1 MATIKD
7 IAKLSG
13 FSPATISRVLND
25 DKTITVKDET
35 REKIINA
42 AIELGYSPKGKLKD
56 KEVVIGIVQWISAD
70 AEIEDPY
77 YYALRLSVE
86 SKLMKESIHI
96 RRFYKENIEDIFR
109 VQELDGLICLGKFS
123 VEQAEEF
130 HEVFSKLI
138 FVDDNPDEN
147 RFHSII
153 SDLEDAT
160 INVIEYL
167 KSMGHKR
174 IGFIGG
180 RERSGKS
187 NTLFLDI
194 REVTFEKV
202 MEEDGDLEFDP
213 KFKKVRDFDGITG
226 YDLMNSM
233 LREEDYPKAFIC
245 ASDSIAIGAL
255 RALGEHNLINKKE
268 ISLVGFNDIS
278 MAKFTNPPLTTVKIN
293 TKLMGELASTLMVYL
308 LENEVVAPIKTV
320 CKTQFVKRE
329 SVYEVNI

>member
-25 DKTITVKDET
+25 DKTITVKDST

-42 AIELGYSPKGKLKD
+42 AVELGYTPKGKLKD
-56 KEVVIGIVQWISAD
+56 KEIVIGIVQWISAD

-86 SKLMKESIHI
+86 SKLMKENIHI

-109 VQELDGLICLGKFS
+109 VQDLDGLICLGKFS
-123 VEQAEEF
+123 AEQAKEF
-130 HEVFSKLI
+130 NEAYSRLI
-138 FVDDNPDEN
+138 FVDDNPDESKY
-147 RFHSII
+147 HSIV
-153 SDLEDAT
+153 SDLENAT
-160 INVIEYL
+160 IEAINYL
-167 KSMGHKR
+167 KSMGHRR

-194 REVTFEKV
+194 REVTFERV
-202 MEEDGDLEFDP
+202 METDKDLIYDP

-226 YDLMNSM
+226 YDLMNSI
-233 LREEDYPKAFIC
+233 LRENDHPRAFIC

-255 RALGEHNLINKKE
+255 RALGEHDLINTKS

-308 LENEVVAPIKTV
+308 LENEVVEPIKTI

-329 SVYEVNI
+329 SVYQLKI